1 MLKLQYFGHL
11 MQRPDSLEKTL
22 MLGNI
27 EGGRRGRQRMRWLD
41 GITNSMDMSLSK
53 LWEKVKDRD
62 VWHAAVL
69 LLLLLLLNPFSC
81 VRLCSTP
88 WTAAHGAPPQWG
100 FPGKNTGVG
109 CHCLLQC
116 CSPGGSQRVRCD
128 WVTEQQQRGND
139 SISVIKVITGMEK
152 MTIRWWE
159 SLKLMK
165 KNIEGRKVCSGA
177 QEQLLPSWSGWP
189 HLHQTAH
196 FICHHFNK
204 LRRDKEKNKC

>member
-1 MLKLQYFGHL
+1 MSDSVRPHGLQPTRLLRSGF
-11 MQRPDSLEKTL
+11 S
-22 MLGNI
+22 
-27 EGGRRGRQRMRWLD
+27 RQEYWSGVPLP
-41 GITNSMDMSLSK
+41 SP
-53 LWEKVKDRD
+53 
-62 VWHAAVL
+62 VL
-69 LLLLLLLNPFSC
+69 QS
-81 VRLCSTP
+81 R
-88 WTAAHGAPPQWG
+88 
-100 FPGKNTGVG
+100 
-109 CHCLLQC
+109 
-116 CSPGGSQRVRCD
+116 GSQRVRCD

-159 SLKLMK
+159 SLKLME

-177 QEQLLPSWSGWP
+177 QEQLLPSWPGWP